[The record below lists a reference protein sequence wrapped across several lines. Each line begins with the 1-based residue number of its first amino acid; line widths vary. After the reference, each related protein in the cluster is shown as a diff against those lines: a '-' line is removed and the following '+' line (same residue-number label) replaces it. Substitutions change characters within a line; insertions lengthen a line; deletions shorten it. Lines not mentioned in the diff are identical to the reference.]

1 MERARLRNSDLKG
14 FLQFTKL
21 NIIISVFQYF
31 LFRVQVHKTF
41 QSHIQY
47 FWHIV
52 AALVVLYR
60 HNCKKLKM
68 RLSAPSPVFCIIAQ
82 LAVLL
87 PAFLWLTSCKISEL
101 ILQMLS
107 VHPSGTEEHSL
118 ICKEK
123 RTTATR
129 LWVTTSGETLNNMKI
144 ISRITKSLFQA
155 EPMLDPWVQ

>member
-14 FLQFTKL
+14 FSQFTKL

-60 HNCKKLKM
+60 HNCKKIKDAFVCTVTCILYYCTV
-68 RLSAPSPVFCIIAQ
+68 SSVAPRVP
-82 LAVLL
+82 LAD
-87 PAFLWLTSCKISEL
+87 EL
-101 ILQMLS
+101 Q
-107 VHPSGTEEHSL
+107 
-118 ICKEK
+118 
-123 RTTATR
+123 
-129 LWVTTSGETLNNMKI
+129 N
-144 ISRITKSLFQA
+144 Q
-155 EPMLDPWVQ
+155 